1 MDTGA
6 PSSNTPNSSKAKSS
20 AAVSVAS
27 TGKTPRK
34 RPTRQ
39 GFIFE
44 MKRNWPYYLMALPA
58 MGVAFLVSYLPYP
71 GLIIAFQDFHFVR
84 GMSGSDFVGMSN
96 FRFFFDSIF
105 FFRTTFNTL
114 FINLLSTIFITIV
127 AVSIA
132 IMLNEMRKKLAVR
145 LYQNIIFFPHFLS
158 AVIVGHLLIHVL
170 FPTQAG
176 IVNRF
181 IVAFGGERVPWLF
194 TPEPWLGIVVGTN
207 VWRSMGFTSIIYLAT
222 IAGIDE
228 EMYEAANLDGA
239 GRLRMLWHIT
249 LPMLIPAI
257 CMLVLLSIG
266 TVMFGDFGLL
276 YSIVDPNP
284 MLLPR
289 LDIIETFVFRA
300 IRETVDFGT
309 AAAIGLYQSVV
320 GFILVVVANL
330 VAKKIDPDYALF

>member
-1 MDTGA
+1 MNSTA
-6 PSSNTPNSSKAKSS
+6 NLTPA
-20 AAVSVAS
+20 
-27 TGKTPRK
+27 TPRK
-34 RPTRQ
+34 RAKRQ
-39 GFIFE
+39 GFFHEI
-44 MKRNWPYYLMALPA
+44 KKNWPYYLMALPA
-58 MGVAFLVSYLPYP
+58 IAVAFLVSYLPYP
-71 GLIIAFQDFHFVR
+71 GMIIAFQDFHFVR
-84 GMSGSDFVGMSN
+84 GMTGSDFVGFAN

-114 FINLLSTIFITIV
+114 FINLFSTIFITLT
-127 AVSIA
+127 AVLIA

-145 LYQNIIFFPHFLS
+145 AYQNIIFFPHFLS
-158 AVIVGHLLIHVL
+158 AVVVGHLLIHVL

-176 IVNRF
+176 VINRA
-181 IVAFGGERVPWLF
+181 IVALGGERVSWLL
-194 TPEPWLGIVVGTN
+194 TPEPWLAIVVGTN
-207 VWRSMGFTSIIYLAT
+207 VWRGMGFTSIVYLAT
-222 IAGIDE
+222 IAGIDG
-228 EMYEAANLDGA
+228 EMYEAAGLDGA

-257 CMLVLLSIG
+257 CMMVLLSIG

-320 GFILVVVANL
+320 GFILVVIANWT
-330 VAKKIDPDYALF
+330 AKRFDPDYALF